1 MAFLYL
7 FYFSYILHALFCVL
21 LFILFKDF
29 HQILFNT
36 LGHSFMYFIVLRRDC
51 LQMPVIAFL
60 YRFDQHRDLIFINS
74 LRNRVKRIRLIDVY
88 NPSFYNRS
96 RVNYP
101 QMCVVTPTGCCSAIA
116 HLKASSPLQ

>member
-1 MAFLYL
+1 
-7 FYFSYILHALFCVL
+7 
-21 LFILFKDF
+21 
-29 HQILFNT
+29 
-36 LGHSFMYFIVLRRDC
+36 MYFIFLRRNC

-74 LRNRVKRIRLIDVY
+74 LRNRVKRIRLIDVN

-101 QMCVVTPTGCCSAIA
+101 Q
-116 HLKASSPLQ
+116 